1 LEEPIGGKS
10 MKKTPILC
18 LILMLGLIS
27 THIASAGGIYET
39 YGAYG
44 PDTEKPE
51 AWEIVGDILWLR
63 PIGFIGTVLSATA
76 YVVSL
81 PVYPFDKEAEK
92 TMDTLVKDYQYFTF
106 ERPLGH

>member
-1 LEEPIGGKS
+1 
-10 MKKTPILC
+10 MKKTAILS
-18 LILMLGLIS
+18 LILVLGLIS
-27 THIASAGGIYET
+27 ICPAWAAET
-39 YGAYG
+39 YAPYT
-44 PDTEKPE
+44 DKPE
-51 AWEIVGDILWLR
+51 AWEVVGDILWLR

-81 PVYPFDKEAEK
+81 PVYPFNKEAER

>member
-1 LEEPIGGKS
+1 
-10 MKKTPILC
+10 MLC
-18 LILMLGLIS
+18 LILVLGLIS
-27 THIASAGGIYET
+27 TSPAWAADIYET

-44 PDTEKPE
+44 PNTEKPE
-51 AWEIVGDILWLR
+51 AWEVVGDVLWLR

-81 PVYPFDKEAEK
+81 PVFPFDKEAEK

-106 ERPLGH
+106 ERPLGK